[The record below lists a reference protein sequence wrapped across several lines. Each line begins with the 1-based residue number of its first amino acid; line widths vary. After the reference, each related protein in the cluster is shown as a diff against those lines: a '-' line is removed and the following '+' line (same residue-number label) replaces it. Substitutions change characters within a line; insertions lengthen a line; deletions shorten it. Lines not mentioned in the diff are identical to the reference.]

1 MERNYDTRQM
11 WKYATRSGRI
21 AFHDREQTDA
31 NLRLIRRPESKTS
44 GGFVPPAK
52 PAIQPAPEARFGEDH
67 ED

>member
-21 AFHDREQTDA
+21 VFHDREKADPE
-31 NLRLIRRPESKTS
+31 LRLIRSPETKSK
-44 GGFVPPAK
+44 GGSFAPPVAS
-52 PAIQPAPEARFGEDH
+52 APKAEARFGEDH